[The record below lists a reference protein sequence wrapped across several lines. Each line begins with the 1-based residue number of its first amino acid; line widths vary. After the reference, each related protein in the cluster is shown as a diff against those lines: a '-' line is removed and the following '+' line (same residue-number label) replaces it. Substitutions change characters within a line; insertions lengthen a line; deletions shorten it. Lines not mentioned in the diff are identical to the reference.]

1 MTQLLRPFRFVFVIV
16 AMFVY
21 LAHMSI
27 VFLFVHE
34 HWKRVRWSN
43 RILKQYCRLGLWVLR
58 VKVNYRGLENVRAV
72 PNALFVGNHLSYMDV
87 LVIHAEVP
95 ACFVTSREIRET
107 PVLGLICRMA
117 GCLFVERRNKH
128 NILNEVSEIA
138 EGLRRGANVAIFP
151 EATSTNGEQILR
163 FRRPLYHAAMQ
174 APAAIIPMTLNYH
187 TVGGKPIDRITRDS
201 IFWYGD
207 MDFVS
212 HLWRLA
218 GCGGVVA
225 DLIFSTAM
233 QPTSDKDAT
242 ALAEESQRAVEAV
255 FQPV

>member
-1 MTQLLRPFRFVFVIV
+1 MTQLLRPFRFVFVIIC
-16 AMFVY
+16 MFIY
-21 LAHMSI
+21 LGNMAL
-27 VFLFVHE
+27 VFLVVYD

-58 VKVNYRGLENVRAV
+58 VKVNYLGLENVRSV

-95 ACFVTSREIRET
+95 ACFVTSREIREM
-107 PVLGLICRMA
+107 PVLGQICLLA

-128 NILNEVSEIA
+128 NILNEVSEIS

-151 EATSTNGEQILR
+151 EATSTNGEKILR
-163 FRRPLYHAAMQ
+163 FRRPLYHAAIQ

-187 TVGGKPIDRITRDS
+187 TVGGKKIDRVTRDS

-225 DLIFSTAM
+225 DLIFATPIH
-233 QPTSDKDAT
+233 PTPEQDAT
-242 ALAEESQRAVEAV
+242 ALAEASQRAVEAV